1 METGCRKSLLDT
13 WSGLLRVR
21 RRVLDAVESDLKERG
36 FPPLAECLAMIQL
49 RDSQHGAMRP
59 LDLEKS
65 LDAPQYAVSRTID
78 RLEKAGFVLRK
89 ACPVD
94 GRSHYATLT
103 ESGRAEIARIWPVYC
118 AAIERHLG
126 AHLCDGGASTL
137 AALLDRVAP
146 PAGP

>member
-1 METGCRKSLLDT
+1 METGCRQSLLDT

-36 FPPLAECLAMIQL
+36 FPPLAECLAMIHL
-49 RDSQHGAMRP
+49 RDSQHGALRP

-65 LDAPQYAVSRTID
+65 LDAPQYAVSRIID
-78 RLEKAGFVLRK
+78 RLEKAGFVVRK

-94 GRSHYATLT
+94 GRSHYAVLT
-103 ESGRAEIARIWPVYC
+103 ESGRGEIAMIWPIYC

-126 AHLCDGGASTL
+126 AHLCDAGASTL
-137 AALLDRVAP
+137 ASLLDRVAP
-146 PAGP
+146 PTAP